1 MISLYV
7 EFFEFYIFPLTYR
20 SYILGNVHR
29 YISGQDPKSILGC
42 EDNMII
48 TLVYYM
54 RQLPV
59 FAHIANI
66 KFYGVALHTL
76 PPSKTVDF

>member
-1 MISLYV
+1 
-7 EFFEFYIFPLTYR
+7 LTYR

-48 TLVYYM
+48 TLVYYI
-54 RQLPV
+54 RQLPI
-59 FAHIANI
+59 FAHDANI
-66 KFYGVALHTL
+66 EFN
-76 PPSKTVDF
+76 